1 MKDVLK
7 YFEEISDPKSGIDR
21 YGIPFRT
28 VKKKYYYDTGTGKV
42 FELGDNVYDL
52 LVCKW

>member
-21 YGIPFRT
+21 YGHGDKVIWHKGYS
-28 VKKKYYYDTGTGKV
+28 VK
-42 FELGDNVYDL
+42 GD
-52 LVCKW
+52 